1 MAIHPM
7 QSEKNHSKSVKLNG
21 ALSLVLVLVILIP
34 DKVEPDAARRIG
46 SWSVAIY
53 FCHLKQDVGVVTTVA
68 QTITA
73 QPGLSMVVIL

>member
-1 MAIHPM
+1 MRHADPEHGLLQFI
-7 QSEKNHSKSVKLNG
+7 
-21 ALSLVLVLVILIP
+21 
-34 DKVEPDAARRIG
+34 
-46 SWSVAIY
+46 

>member
-1 MAIHPM
+1 MRHAESDHGLLQFI
-7 QSEKNHSKSVKLNG
+7 
-21 ALSLVLVLVILIP
+21 
-34 DKVEPDAARRIG
+34 
-46 SWSVAIY
+46 